1 MKKITDKYID
11 SLVKQFIKE
20 NVNERADDIM
30 SQINELGGME
40 DSHPTFGKMNLA
52 KDLSKMSDDDI
63 ENLLRKPIKHDD
75 EEFEDDFEEEMSEG
89 DCNECGEKLYEV
101 EFMRESD
108 VCECGPG
115 SMMSEGMCM
124 ECGLPKMDEGIYDVE
139 DLSSDNDFDY
149 IEEEDD
155 VEFMDDEEQFEP
167 KRRRK
172 PESEEDSENSE
183 FCRYQKRMFGPQ
195 DERYREKC
203 TGKSAIKDLASME
216 MNLNEK
222 LHGGQRKLDRNHNGR
237 IDAEDFKMLRKGS
250 KRHMDE
256 TDMEEGNAF
265 TGKLADARKHHK
277 DEFELDGK
285 KYDVREG
292 KVRIKESVILRESE
306 LITLIENIILEKES
320 RGLKAMAK
328 PKGMSEYER
337 AYKGSGKENKDYL
350 ESVVKKMK
358 DYLKDGHEG
367 DFEMDPKDFP
377 MSNRELKEKKIK
389 GFNMSKEGEDFIDD
403 YLRPGMENISYDE
416 IHPDEKW
423 MEDIIGGSSRTGNSD
438 GYANSVKTDVNKKL
452 IKKQKAHKLDI
463 LSKKAANKSTQPVF
477 TTKNKGGYS
486 DGDGVRVTT
495 NEDTVTKK
503 DVILIEEF
511 DKIKNLMSY
520 NRKTQ

>member
-1 MKKITDKYID
+1 
-11 SLVKQFIKE
+11 
-20 NVNERADDIM
+20 
-30 SQINELGGME
+30 
-40 DSHPTFGKMNLA
+40 
-52 KDLSKMSDDDI
+52 
-63 ENLLRKPIKHDD
+63 
-75 EEFEDDFEEEMSEG
+75 
-89 DCNECGEKLYEV
+89 
-101 EFMRESD
+101 MRESD
-108 VCECGPG
+108 VCECGSG
-115 SMMSEGMCM
+115 TMVSEGMCM

-139 DLSSDNDFDY
+139 DLNNDNDWDY

-155 VEFMDDEEQFEP
+155 VDFMDDETEP
-167 KRRRK
+167 RYRK
-172 PESEEDSENSE
+172 DNDSEKDSENSE
-183 FCRYQKRMFGPQ
+183 FCKYQKKMFGRN

-222 LHGGQRKLDRNHNGR
+222 LHGGQRKIDRNHNGK
-237 IDAEDFKMLRKGS
+237 IDPEDFKLLRKGR
-250 KRHMDE
+250 KGHMDE

-265 TGKLADARKHHK
+265 TGKLADAKKHHR
-277 DEFELDGK
+277 DEFEVNGK
-285 KYDVREG
+285 KYEVREG

-320 RGLKAMAK
+320 RGLKSMAK

-367 DFEMDPKDFP
+367 DFEMDPKNFP
-377 MSNRELKEKKIK
+377 MGNRQLKEKKIK
-389 GFNMSKEGEDFIDD
+389 GFNNSKEGEEYIDD
-403 YLRPGMENISYDE
+403 YLRPGMENLSYDE
-416 IHPDEKW
+416 IHPNDEW

-438 GYANSVKTDVNKKL
+438 EYANSVKTDVNKKL
-452 IKKQKAHKLDI
+452 VKKRKENKLDI
-463 LSKKAANKSTQPVF
+463 LAKKAANKSPQPTF
-477 TTKNKGGYS
+477 ATKEKNPGYS

-495 NEDTVTKK
+495 SEEVITKK
-503 DVILIEEF
+503 DVVLIEEF